1 MNSDGIMGY
10 PDIVGKD
17 AALQNLGEVSN
28 RGVDIE
34 LSWNDKI
41 GKDFRYYIRPNLTFS
56 RNRLEYK
63 AEVARKT
70 SWRKEPCK
78 RLYENFVNEYDQ
90 YVAAQEAPDRLNKIG
105 YQPWG
110 QLIPGDVVYKDL
122 DRNGVIDDEDRTVM
136 GNPRSPELM
145 FGIPFG
151 FQYKNF
157 DFSVLLQGATKSSI
171 LLNGAAVFDFPQFEQ
186 DKIGRVKKMHLDRWT
201 PETAATAKYPA
212 LHYGTHDNNKNGNS
226 SLFLY
231 DASYLRLKNV
241 EIGYNVSPKLLRK
254 FHVQQAR
261 IYVQGLNLLTFDKL
275 GDVDID
281 PETKS
286 GDGASWYPIQ
296 KVFNF
301 GIDITF

>member
-1 MNSDGIMGY
+1 
-10 PDIVGKD
+10 
-17 AALQNLGEVSN
+17 
-28 RGVDIE
+28 
-34 LSWNDKI
+34 
-41 GKDFRYYIRPNLTFS
+41 
-56 RNRLEYK
+56 
-63 AEVARKT
+63 
-70 SWRKEPCK
+70 
-78 RLYENFVNEYDQ
+78 
-90 YVAAQEAPDRLNKIG
+90 
-105 YQPWG
+105 
-110 QLIPGDVVYKDL
+110 
-122 DRNGVIDDEDRTVM
+122 
-136 GNPRSPELM
+136 
-145 FGIPFG
+145 
-151 FQYKNF
+151 
-157 DFSVLLQGATKSSI
+157 
-171 LLNGAAVFDFPQFEQ
+171 
-186 DKIGRVKKMHLDRWT
+186 MHLDRWT

-281 PETKS
+281 PETRS